1 MAQKVQNKKQTQVGG
16 PGNPLELFKIDL
28 DELQAYLRKLCQA
41 ATTIKSEKI
50 NGNDAIYV
58 VVQGKFFKEIEEVL
72 VRRYRIPKTFIE
84 IENKIPDS
92 KKKKKK

>member
-1 MAQKVQNKKQTQVGG
+1 MQNKKQTQVGG

-41 ATTIKSEKI
+41 ATTIKAEKI
-50 NGNDAIYV
+50 NGNDATYV

-92 KKKKKK
+92 KKKKK

>member
-1 MAQKVQNKKQTQVGG
+1 M
-16 PGNPLELFKIDL
+16 FKIDL

-50 NGNDAIYV
+50 NGNEAIYV

-92 KKKKKK
+92 KKKKK